1 MTGVC
6 VVFSRMFGYN
16 GKETNIQ
23 RGVSVMMMNWM
34 SVLAETAGV
43 VNDAAG
49 ATGDAAVPQSSGI
62 IEMVVMMVAMI
73 AIFYFLLIRPQRKK
87 DKAVKKMLDA
97 LKPGDRIC
105 TIGGLYGTV
114 SSIKDQDVTIT
125 LGAQQNTV
133 VIARWAIRSVEDAPL
148 ENDAA
153 PEI

>member
-1 MTGVC
+1 
-6 VVFSRMFGYN
+6 
-16 GKETNIQ
+16 
-23 RGVSVMMMNWM
+23 MMMNWM
-34 SVLAETAGV
+34 AALAETSGEVAASGAG
-43 VNDAAG
+43 D
-49 ATGDAAVPQSSGI
+49 TAVAQSGGI
-62 IEMVVMMVAMI
+62 IEMIVMMVAMV

-133 VIARWAIRSVEDAPL
+133 VLARWAIRSVGDAPL